1 MPNTTSNYALYK
13 PLVNDATD
21 EDLWGGYLNDSMDL
35 IDAQMKVNA
44 DAIVNSQL
52 PVGSYYMNE
61 TVATNPATLLGYGTW
76 SAITDKF
83 IVAHGSTYT
92 STGGAATKTLTEANL
107 PSSVGVTLNG
117 NITAWNQGT
126 NPPSGT
132 VGTTI
137 GGQGT
142 GSPGGSSNV
151 TTLSYTMS
159 LGSNSPFSII
169 PPYQAAYIWK
179 RTA

>member
-35 IDAQMKVNA
+35 IDTQMKVNA

-92 STGGAATKTLTEANL
+92 STGGAATDSVTLSVSNL
-107 PSSVGVTLNG
+107 PAHTHDTGMRK
-117 NITAWNQGT
+117 
-126 NPPSGT
+126 PSGSP
-132 VGTTI
+132 
-137 GGQGT
+137 QGT
-142 GSPGGSSNV
+142 GASKVVGTQPGV
-151 TTLSYTMS
+151 TTTNSMLTNST
-159 LGSNSPFSII
+159 GSGSAFNVDTI

>member
-35 IDAQMKVNA
+35 IDTQMKVNA

-92 STGGAATKTLTEANL
+92 STGGSATDSITLTTANL
-107 PSSVGVTLNG
+107 PPHTH
-117 NITAWNQGT
+117 
-126 NPPSGT
+126 PSFA
-132 VGTTI
+132 
-137 GGQGT
+137 GGGGT
-142 GSPGGSSNV
+142 GPRYFDNTGGSSLPTGSTGSGSAFNV
-151 TTLSYTMS
+151 DT
-159 LGSNSPFSII
+159 I